1 MINNQNKS
9 LGIVI
14 EAPSSSVKRQNTHY
28 LEMSLFDTFQEDYI
42 DFKNY
47 NKGILDARYTNV
59 ATENELVNHRTESYS
74 WTIKLATLEEKI
86 NVTAT
91 GLEPRTTQ
99 VVNEHST
106 I

>member
-1 MINNQNKS
+1 MNNYQDKS

-28 LEMSLFDTFQEDYI
+28 FEMSLFDTFQEDYI

-47 NKGILDARYTNV
+47 SKDILDARYTNV
-59 ATENELVNHRTESYS
+59 AIENVSDRTESYS

-86 NVTAT
+86 NVT
-91 GLEPRTTQ
+91 
-99 VVNEHST
+99 
-106 I
+106 